1 MDMGDFMKQKVFNSH
16 STKIPII
23 WKIILLLEILIWIP
37 LLFIGFDS
45 HHDGLILTT
54 VNMIQDSIQNKGE
67 WPFNQYGPFWALP
80 FSLITYALPHDWVF
94 VTLRIVTVGFY
105 FLTGFLIYHLAKLI
119 STTRIAFL
127 SLLIFFLS
135 QPFVSDFGSG
145 LVPWPSA
152 VIMPMF
158 VLVVL
163 LFFRISVGTGTNR
176 QVKYYSYIGGILV
189 CGIFFSRAQIGF
201 LMFLTFIF
209 LLLVKHRITAAVFFV
224 LGFLSLTLI
233 LVSFLSYF
241 GWLSDAINDQFIFGS
256 LYLRGDTSTYP
267 SPIFTFIGTCS
278 FILLLNF
285 GKKFFVFANVE
296 FSIKRVVSFFLG
308 FLTITFIAFYIFLDS
323 RNIDGLAIL
332 TTILRRFW
340 ISYYLAAIIFS
351 VFSQLRK
358 TYHSYKLN
366 KSARSLLYTRNALVL
381 FSLVGELQVYPLFDQ
396 MHFWW
401 GSVPA
406 VILTL
411 IVTKETLIDGIVSP
425 YLKNKMVTAFL
436 LIATLLS
443 LIQMTGQ
450 LSKPYARFPQDIAKY
465 LWVSPTTSAEHKQLQ
480 EFFSDNV
487 PVDSSVLNLC
497 ANSDIF
503 FNDRNIRS
511 ATRIFVLWPNIT
523 EIASMKR
530 EMISS
535 KPDIVLTCSLSRI
548 PSFQQDSEFVQQE
561 ILDKSFDTPQVFAIL
576 NSSPNMT
583 WQLWKNE

>member
-1 MDMGDFMKQKVFNSH
+1 MKQKVFNGH
-16 STKIPII
+16 STKIPLI
-23 WKIILLLEILIWIP
+23 WKIILLLEILVWIP

-54 VNMIQDSIQNKGE
+54 VNMIQDSIRNKGE
-67 WPFNQYGPFWALP
+67 WPFNQYGPFWAMP

-94 VTLRIVTVGFY
+94 ITLRIVTVSFY

-135 QPFVSDFGSG
+135 QPFVTDFGSD

-163 LFFRISVGTGTNR
+163 LFFRMSVGTETNR
-176 QVKYYSYIGGILV
+176 QVKYYSYICGTLV

-209 LLLVKHRITAAVFFV
+209 LLLVKHRITAAAFFV
-224 LGFLSLTLI
+224 AGCLSLTLI
-233 LVSFLSYF
+233 LFSFLSYF

-267 SPIFTFIGTCS
+267 SPVFTFIGASS

-285 GKKFFVFANVE
+285 GKRSFVFATTE
-296 FSIKRVVSFFLG
+296 YSIKIVISFFLG
-308 FLTITFIAFYIFLDS
+308 FLALIFIAFYIFLNS
-323 RNIDGLAIL
+323 RNIDSLAIL
-332 TTILRRFW
+332 TTIFRRIW

-351 VFSQLRK
+351 VFGQLRK
-358 TYHSYKLN
+358 TYHSYKFN
-366 KSARSLLYTRNALVL
+366 GSASSTLYTRNALVL

-406 VILTL
+406 VVLTI
-411 IVTKETLIDGIVSP
+411 IVTKETLIDGIVSS
-425 YLKNKMVTAFL
+425 YLKNKMIITFL
-436 LIATLLS
+436 LTATLLS

-465 LWVSPTTSAEHKQLQ
+465 LWVSPKTGAEQETLQ
-480 EFFSDNV
+480 NFFSDNI
-487 PVDSSVLNLC
+487 PVGSSVLNLC
-497 ANSDIF
+497 ANSDILF
-503 FNDRNIRS
+503 SNRRISS

-530 EMISS
+530 SLISS

-548 PSFQQDSEFVQQE
+548 PSFQENSELVQRE
-561 ILDKSFDTPQVFAIL
+561 ILNKSLDNPQVFAIL
-576 NSSPNMT
+576 QSSPNMT
-583 WQLWKNE
+583 WRLWKKE

>member
-1 MDMGDFMKQKVFNSH
+1 VDIGDFMKQKVFQGH
-16 STKIPII
+16 STKIPLI
-23 WKIILLLEILIWIP
+23 WKIILLFEILIWIP

-67 WPFNQYGPFWALP
+67 WPFNQYGPFWAMP
-80 FSLITYALPHDWVF
+80 FSLITYALPHDLVF
-94 VTLRIVTVGFY
+94 ITLRIMTVGFY

-135 QPFVSDFGSG
+135 QPFVSDFGSD

-267 SPIFTFIGTCS
+267 IPIFTFIGTCS

-285 GKKFFVFANVE
+285 GKKFFVFAHAEYSTKIV
-296 FSIKRVVSFFLG
+296 ISFFLG
-308 FLTITFIAFYIFLDS
+308 FLAFTFMAFYIFLDS
-323 RNIDGLAIL
+323 RNIDSLAIL
-332 TTILRRFW
+332 TTIFRRFW
-340 ISYYLAAIIFS
+340 ISYYLAAILFS
-351 VFSQLRK
+351 VFGQLRK

-366 KSARSLLYTRNALVL
+366 RTASRTLYTRNALVL

-411 IVTKETLIDGIVSP
+411 IVTKETLIDGIISP
-425 YLKNKMVTAFL
+425 HLKNKLVTAFL
-436 LIATLLS
+436 LTATLLS

-450 LSKPYARFPQDIAKY
+450 LSKPYARFPQDISKH
-465 LWVSPTTSAEHKQLQ
+465 LWVSPKTSAEQEKLQ
-480 EFFSDNV
+480 EFFSGNI

-503 FNDRNIRS
+503 FSDRTIRS

-530 EMISS
+530 SMISS

-548 PSFQQDSEFVQQE
+548 PSFQEDSEFVQQE
-561 ILDKSFDTPQVFAIL
+561 ILNKSLDNPQVFAVL
-576 NSSPNMT
+576 KSSPNMA
-583 WQLWKNE
+583 WQLWKE

>member
-1 MDMGDFMKQKVFNSH
+1 MKQKVYNGH
-16 STKIPII
+16 TTKIPLI
-23 WKIILLLEILIWIP
+23 WKIILLLQILIWIP

-67 WPFNQYGPFWALP
+67 WPFNQYGPFWAMP
-80 FSLITYALPHDWVF
+80 FSLVTYALPHDLVF
-94 VTLRIVTVGFY
+94 ITLRIVTVGFY
-105 FLTGFLIYHLAKLI
+105 FLTSLLIYHLAKLI

-127 SLLIFFLS
+127 SILTFFLS
-135 QPFVSDFGSG
+135 QPFVSDFGSN

-163 LFFRISVGTGTNR
+163 LFFRISVGTATNR
-176 QVKYYSYIGGILV
+176 QIKYYSYIGGILV
-189 CGIFFSRAQIGF
+189 CGIFFSRVQIGF

-209 LLLVKHRITAAVFFV
+209 LLLIKHRITAAVFFIA
-224 LGFLSLTLI
+224 GYLSLTLI
-233 LVSFLSYF
+233 LVSFLNYF

-267 SPIFTFIGTCS
+267 IPIFTLIGTCL

-285 GKKFFVFANVE
+285 GKKFFVFARAEYSTKLV
-296 FSIKRVVSFFLG
+296 ISFFLG
-308 FLTITFIAFYIFLDS
+308 FLALTFIAFYNFLDS
-323 RNIDGLAIL
+323 RNIDSLSIL
-332 TTILRRFW
+332 TTISRRFW
-340 ISYYLAAIIFS
+340 ISYYLAAIIYS
-351 VFSQLRK
+351 VFGQLRK

-366 KSARSLLYTRNALVL
+366 RTASRTLYTRNALVL

-411 IVTKETLIDGIVSP
+411 IVTKETLVDGIVSTNW
-425 YLKNKMVTAFL
+425 KNKMSTVFL
-436 LIATLLS
+436 LTATLLS

-450 LSKPYARFPQDIAKY
+450 LSKPYARFPQDIAKF
-465 LWVSPTTSAEHKQLQ
+465 LWVSPTMSTEHKKLQ
-480 EFFSDNV
+480 KFFSDNV
-487 PVDSSVLNLC
+487 TVDSSVLNLC

-503 FNDRNIRS
+503 FSDRNSRS

-523 EIASMKR
+523 EIPSMKR
-530 EMISS
+530 ELISS
-535 KPDIVLTCSLSRI
+535 KPEIVLTCSMSRI

-561 ILDKSFDTPQVFAIL
+561 ILDKSLDNPQVFAIL
-576 NSSPNMT
+576 KSSPNMT